1 MAQPESAHGMTTFA
15 TATTDTGAQTR
26 PRRPVIHRSARTAIG
41 SYPLATAAAT
51 YLALLVAAAIAASL
65 VAPADP
71 EHQDLAHVLATPAQV
86 YWLGTDRLG
95 RDILSRLLFGARV
108 TLLDVAVAT
117 AVFLA
122 IGVPLGI
129 AAGYRAGWLDRIV
142 VRFAD
147 LLLAVPGIVVLLMVV
162 AIFPGNDIATM
173 ATLGVIGCPGLLR
186 IVRGATLSIRGEL
199 YVQAARLSGLRTFAI
214 LRRHILPRI
223 AGPIIVQTSLFCAT
237 ALLAESGLSFLG
249 LTRPETQG
257 PSWGNMVGEASNAM
271 SQDPW
276 MLVPTGGA
284 LMLTVA
290 AFGLV
295 GDAVRDATMGRSV
308 AAVPL
313 LRRRAPRPHADLP
326 TGPQPVA
333 GPEVLSVRGLTV
345 TLGGA
350 TVLRD
355 VSFEVN
361 AGEAVGIVG
370 ESGCGKTM
378 TAKAVLG
385 LLPAGGVVEAGS
397 VAFGARDLSGLREE
411 ELNRVRGAGIALISQ
426 DPANSLDPTFT
437 VASQL
442 REVIR
447 RHHKQSRQQANA
459 EALRLLQ
466 LVRLPDAATVLRRR
480 PGELSGGMAQ
490 RVCIAM
496 ALAAGPKLLIADE
509 PTTALDVTVQAEILG
524 LLRDLQ
530 RRLGMAVLLITHDWG
545 VLADM
550 CERTVV
556 MYAGEVVEYASVDEL
571 YVHPRHPYTTAL
583 LAANPH
589 LARPGEPLPSIPGT
603 VPSPGHWPVG
613 CHFRARCPLAEP
625 RCGDNEIPLVRL
637 ADAHLS
643 RCVRAEERSGR

>member
-1 MAQPESAHGMTTFA
+1 MTTFA
-15 TATTDTGAQTR
+15 SAATDPIADISA
-26 PRRPVIHRSARTAIG
+26 RRPAVHRSVRAAIT
-41 SYPLATAAAT
+41 SYPVAAVAAT
-51 YLALLVAAAIAASL
+51 YLIVLVAAAAAASL
-65 VAPADP
+65 IAPADP
-71 EHQDLAHVLATPAQV
+71 EQQDLAHVLATPSGSH
-86 YWLGTDRLG
+86 WLGTDRLG
-95 RDILSRLLFGARV
+95 RDIASRLLFGARV

-122 IGVPLGI
+122 IGVPLGV
-129 AAGYRAGWLDRIV
+129 AAGYRAGWLDRVV

-147 LLLAVPGIVVLLMVV
+147 LLLSVPGIVVLLMVV

-173 ATLGVIGCPGLLR
+173 ATLGVIGCPLMLR
-186 IVRGATLSIRGEL
+186 IARGATLAIRGEL
-199 YVQAARLSGLRTFAI
+199 YVAAARLSGLGTSAI

-257 PSWGNMVGEASNAM
+257 PSWGNMVAEASNAM
-271 SQDPW
+271 SQDSW

-284 LMLTVA
+284 LMVTVA
-290 AFGLV
+290 ALGLV
-295 GDAVRDATMGRSV
+295 GDAVRDATMGRST
-308 AAVPL
+308 AAAPL
-313 LRRRAPRPHADLP
+313 LRRGSRNSRGAAPVQPDQASDAAP
-326 TGPQPVA
+326 TSVDR
-333 GPEVLSVRGLTV
+333 VLAIRGLTV
-345 TLGGA
+345 TLGDA

-355 VSFEVN
+355 VSFEVR

-385 LLPAGGVVEAGS
+385 LLPATGVIAAGD
-397 VAFGARDLSGLREE
+397 VVFDGRNLRGLSDKD
-411 ELNRVRGAGIALISQ
+411 LNRVRGAGIALISQ

-437 VASQL
+437 IASQL

-447 RHHKQSRQQANA
+447 RHRPQSRRQANA

-466 LVRLPDAATVLRRR
+466 LVRLPDAAAVLLRR
-480 PGELSGGMAQ
+480 PNELSGGMAQ

-496 ALAAGPKLLIADE
+496 ALAAEPKLLIADE
-509 PTTALDVTVQAEILG
+509 PTTALDVTVQAEILA

-530 RRLGMAVLLITHDWG
+530 LRLRMAILLITHDWG

-550 CERTVV
+550 CERAVV
-556 MYAGEVVEYASVDEL
+556 MYAGEVVECADVDEL
-571 YVHPRHPYTTAL
+571 YALPRHPYTTAL

-589 LARPGEPLPSIPGT
+589 LVRRGEPLPSIPGT
-603 VPSPGHWPVG
+603 VPAPGHWPEG
-613 CHFRARCPLAEP
+613 CHFRARCTIAEP
-625 RCGDNEIPLVRL
+625 RCSLDTISLVRL
-637 ADAHLS
+637 PDSHLS
-643 RCVRAEERSGR
+643 RCVRAEEPITR